1 MTKFCFEHEFHH
13 ATPGDIFDIYFD
25 PEHIVEQDQLAAIDR
40 RELVEHTD
48 TPEARVVVYRVFPRH
63 LIPAAVK
70 HFAKEGPLHYIEHVT
85 WRKAEN
91 VIEFSIKPSVMGE
104 RAHSVAH
111 YRLAPVGPGR
121 VKRTYDGKADVDV
134 PLFGRRIEKAIVEEL
149 ERSLRRTAKCTQ
161 EWLDRRQ
168 QRGGTGSTAH
178 SS

>member
-1 MTKFCFEHEFHH
+1 MTKFSFEHEFKH

-25 PEHIVEQDQLAAIDR
+25 PEHIVEQDQLAEIDR
-40 RELVEHTD
+40 RELVEASD
-48 TPEARVVVYRVFPRH
+48 SPDERVVVYKVFPRR

-70 HFAKEGPLHYIEHVT
+70 HFAKNGPLHYIEHVT
-85 WRKAEN
+85 WRKADD
-91 VIEFSIKPSVMGE
+91 VMEFSIKPSVMGD
-104 RAHSVAH
+104 RAHIVAS

-134 PLFGRRIEKAIVEEL
+134 PLFGRRIEKAIVDEL
-149 ERSLRRTAKCTQ
+149 ARSMERTAKCTQ